1 MKVCKKLA
9 LGLVLASASTMVTPF
24 IVQAETHVSG
34 GIGYH
39 GVGYYRGM
47 EYMRGYYGGRGF
59 VLGAFSKHIEYPD
72 KTYTVAEQ
80 ANSVSHV
87 QSQMEQLSHVPYYYI
102 GKSKEGN
109 VILSSDGKP
118 VMGPKKELH
127 IGRLDTT
134 GKLDIV
140 LYEDAGKTV
149 LETVNTGSSIMMPTK
164 HVEVSSTGLIYSMKG
179 EATSYYNLQ
188 GQMLHS
194 KPFKLDRELYGDL
207 HSVGTSNKLVAIF
220 NARTGEY
227 KTDEI
232 FTSLNWNQNTGLISG
247 YQRDGSI
254 LYFDDE
260 GNQVETATAL
270 KIISQTEGTQPRKI
284 PMPQQVEGERIQRV
298 LAPFSEGIAF
308 VLLGNKQKVAIDES
322 GKILFSV
329 KEYDEIEPYLNGIAR
344 VTRKAHGL
352 NFGGIFNTLAAA
364 LVKGAFYHQATY
376 GETDYAWTTSKLKR
390 GYIDKTGKEVISSK
404 NQMVSP
410 LTEAGIMTYKD
421 GRFGLYTKE
430 GVEVFPMVYKNITY
444 MPELGAFLLQDEEG
458 RWGVKRQDNSTVL
471 PFAYSKLEVVA
482 PTVLVGKSGS
492 SYRMISLDTFR
503 EIGESYDSITAPKP
517 FYGVYSGLIGK
528 RGNNTYLVNPLTGES
543 LLQLPSDTSKVDTA
557 TLESVVYKQHGKYGV
572 LDFTGNTIIEPK
584 YEFIQVFVGKR
595 N

>member
-1 MKVCKKLA
+1 MKACKKLA
-9 LGLVLASASTMVTPF
+9 LGLVLASVSTMVTPF
-24 IVQAETHVSG
+24 IVQAEAHVSG
-34 GIGYH
+34 CVGYH

-47 EYMRGYYGGRGF
+47 EYVRGYYGGRAF
-59 VLGAFSKHIEYPD
+59 VLGAFSKHIDHPSKSYKVVNEVKSLGD
-72 KTYTVAEQ
+72 VQEQ
-80 ANSVSHV
+80 TA
-87 QSQMEQLSHVPYYYI
+87 QLAHTPYYYI
-102 GKSKEGN
+102 GKAKEGN
-109 VILSSDGKP
+109 VILSSDGQP

-127 IGRLDTT
+127 IGRLDSA
-134 GKLDIV
+134 GKLEIV

-149 LETVNTGSSIMMPTK
+149 LETVNTGSSIVMPTK
-164 HVEVSSTGLIYSMKG
+164 HVEVSPTGLIYAIKG
-179 EATSYYNLQ
+179 EATSYY
-188 GQMLHS
+188 S
-194 KPFKLDRELYGDL
+194 KPFKFDKELYGDL

-227 KTDEI
+227 KSDEI
-232 FTSLNWNQNTGLISG
+232 FTSLSWNQNTGLISG

-260 GNQVETATAL
+260 GNHVESATAL
-270 KIISQTEGTQPRKI
+270 KIISQTEGTQSRKI

-329 KEYDEIEPYLNGIAR
+329 KEYDEIEPYFNGIAR

-584 YEFIQVFVGKR
+584 YESIQVFVGKS

>member
-9 LGLVLASASTMVTPF
+9 LGLVLASVSTMVTPF

-34 GIGYH
+34 GVGYH

-47 EYMRGYYGGRGF
+47 EYMRGYYDGRAF
-59 VLGAFSKHIEYPD
+59 VLGAFSKHIDHPTKSY
-72 KTYTVAEQ
+72 KVANE
-80 ANSVSHV
+80 AKALGDV
-87 QSQMEQLSHVPYYYI
+87 QSQMEKLSHEPYYYI
-102 GKSKEGN
+102 GKSKDGN
-109 VILSSDGKP
+109 SILSSEGQP

-127 IGRLDTT
+127 IGRLDST
-134 GKLDIV
+134 GKLEIV
-140 LYEDAGKTV
+140 LYEEAGKTV
-149 LETVNTGSSIMMPTK
+149 LETVNTGSSIVMPTK
-164 HVEVSSTGLIYSMKG
+164 HVEVSPTGLIYAMKG

-194 KPFKLDRELYGDL
+194 KPFKFDKELYGDL

-227 KTDEI
+227 KSDEI
-232 FTSLNWNQNTGLISG
+232 FTSLSWNQNTGLISG

-260 GNQVETATAL
+260 GNHVESATAL

-284 PMPQQVEGERIQRV
+284 QMPQQVEGERIQRV

-364 LVKGAFYHQATY
+364 LVKGAFYHQASY
-376 GETDYAWTTSKLKR
+376 GETDYAWTTSKLK
-390 GYIDKTGKEVISSK
+390 
-404 NQMVSP
+404 
-410 LTEAGIMTYKD
+410 
-421 GRFGLYTKE
+421 
-430 GVEVFPMVYKNITY
+430 
-444 MPELGAFLLQDEEG
+444 
-458 RWGVKRQDNSTVL
+458 
-471 PFAYSKLEVVA
+471 
-482 PTVLVGKSGS
+482 
-492 SYRMISLDTFR
+492 
-503 EIGESYDSITAPKP
+503 
-517 FYGVYSGLIGK
+517 
-528 RGNNTYLVNPLTGES
+528 
-543 LLQLPSDTSKVDTA
+543 
-557 TLESVVYKQHGKYGV
+557 
-572 LDFTGNTIIEPK
+572 
-584 YEFIQVFVGKR
+584 
-595 N
+595 

>member
-9 LGLVLASASTMVTPF
+9 LGLALASLCTVVSPF
-24 IVQAETHVSG
+24 LVQAETHVSG
-34 GIGYH
+34 GVGYH

-47 EYMRGYYGGRGF
+47 EYVRGYYEGRAF
-59 VLGAFSKHIEYPD
+59 VLGAFSKHVDHPNKSYKVVNEAKALGD
-72 KTYTVAEQ
+72 VQEQ
-80 ANSVSHV
+80 MA
-87 QSQMEQLSHVPYYYI
+87 QLAHTPYYYI

-109 VILSSDGKP
+109 VILSSDGQAL
-118 VMGPKKELH
+118 MGPKKELH
-127 IGRLDTT
+127 IGHLNSV

-140 LYEDAGKTV
+140 LYEEAGKTV
-149 LETVNTGSSIMMPTK
+149 LETVNTGSSIVMPTK
-164 HVEVSSTGLIYSMKG
+164 HVEVSPSGLIYAMKG
-179 EATSYYNLQ
+179 ESTTYFNLA

-194 KPFKLDRELYGDL
+194 KPFKLDKELYGDL
-207 HSVGTSNKLVAIF
+207 HSVGTTNKLVAIF

-227 KTDEI
+227 KSDEI

-254 LYFDDE
+254 FYFDDE
-260 GNQVETATAL
+260 GNPVEAATAL
-270 KIISQTEGTQPRKI
+270 KIISQTEGIQPRKI
-284 PMPQQVEGERIQRV
+284 PMPQQVEGQRIQRV
-298 LAPFSEGIAF
+298 LAPYSEGVAF
-308 VLLGNKQKVAIDES
+308 VLLGNKQKVAIDEN

-352 NFGGIFNTLAAA
+352 NLGGIFNTLAAA

-390 GYIDKTGKEVISSK
+390 GYIDKSGKEVISSK

-421 GRFGLYTKE
+421 GRFGLYSKE
-430 GVEVFPMVYKNITY
+430 GIEVFPMIYKNITY
-444 MPELGAFLLQDEEG
+444 MPELGAFILQDEEG
-458 RWGVKRQDNSTVL
+458 RWGVKKQDNSTVL
-471 PFAYSKLEVVA
+471 PFVYSKLEVVA
-482 PTVLVGKSGS
+482 PTVLVGKSEA

-503 EIGESYDSITAPKP
+503 EIGESYDSIIAPTP
-517 FYGVYSGLIGK
+517 FHGVYSALIGK
-528 RGNNTYLVNPLTGES
+528 RGNTMYLINLVTGDS
-543 LLQLPSDTSKVDTA
+543 VLQLPSDTSKVDTA

-572 LDFTGNTIIEPK
+572 LDFTGNTIIEPT
-584 YEFIQVFVGKR
+584 YESIQVFVGR
-595 N
+595 ST

>member
-9 LGLVLASASTMVTPF
+9 LGLVLTSASIIVTPF

-47 EYMRGYYGGRGF
+47 EYMRGYYDGRAF
-59 VLGAFSKHIEYPD
+59 VLGAFSKHIDHPTKSY
-72 KTYTVAEQ
+72 KVANE
-80 ANSVSHV
+80 AKALGDV
-87 QSQMEQLSHVPYYYI
+87 QSQMEKLSHEPYYYI
-102 GKSKEGN
+102 GKSKDGN
-109 VILSSDGKP
+109 SILSSEGQP

-127 IGRLDTT
+127 IGHLDST
-134 GKLDIV
+134 GKLDVV
-140 LYEDAGKTV
+140 LYEEAGKTV
-149 LETVNTGSSIMMPTK
+149 LETVNTGSSIVMPTK
-164 HVEVSSTGLIYSMKG
+164 HVEVSPTGLIYAIKG

-194 KPFKLDRELYGDL
+194 KPFKFDKELYGDL

-227 KTDEI
+227 KSDEI
-232 FTSLNWNQNTGLISG
+232 FTSLTWNQNTGLISG

-260 GNQVETATAL
+260 GNHVEAATAL
-270 KIISQTEGTQPRKI
+270 KIIS
-284 PMPQQVEGERIQRV
+284 PQQVEGERIQRV

-430 GVEVFPMVYKNITY
+430 GIEVFPMVYKNITY

-584 YEFIQVFVGKR
+584 YESIQVFVGKS

>member
-9 LGLVLASASTMVTPF
+9 LGLVLASVSTMVTPF
-24 IVQAETHVSG
+24 IVHAETHVSAG
-34 GIGYH
+34 LGYN

-47 EYMRGYYGGRGF
+47 EYVRGYYGGRAF
-59 VLGAFSKHIEYPD
+59 VLGAFSKHIDHPTKSYKVVNEAKALGD
-72 KTYTVAEQ
+72 VQEQ
-80 ANSVSHV
+80 MA
-87 QSQMEQLSHVPYYYI
+87 QLEHIPYYYI

-109 VILSSDGKP
+109 VILSSDGQP

-127 IGRLDTT
+127 IGRLDSA

-149 LETVNTGSSIMMPTK
+149 LESVNTGSSIVMPTK
-164 HVEVSSTGLIYSMKG
+164 HVEVTPSGLIYVMKG
-179 EATSYYNLQ
+179 ESTTYFNLA

-194 KPFKLDRELYGDL
+194 KPFKLDKELYGDL
-207 HSVGTSNKLVAIF
+207 HSVGTTNKLVAIF

-227 KTDEI
+227 KSDEI
-232 FTSLNWNQNTGLISG
+232 FTSLSWNQNTGLISG
-247 YQRDGSI
+247 YQTDGSI
-254 LYFDDE
+254 SYFDEE
-260 GNQVETATAL
+260 GKHIDTAFAL
-270 KIISQTEGTQPRKI
+270 KIISQIDGEPPYI
-284 PMPQQVEGERIQRV
+284 VSMPQQVEGQRIQRV

-444 MPELGAFLLQDEEG
+444 MPELGAFLLQDEAG
-458 RWGVKRQDNSTVL
+458 RWGVKKQDNTTVL
-471 PFAYSKLEVVA
+471 PFAYSKLEVLA

-503 EIGESYDSITAPKP
+503 EIGESYDSISAPKP
-517 FYGVYSGLIGK
+517 FHGIYSGLIGK
-528 RGNNTYLVNPLTGES
+528 RGQDAYLVNPLTGES
-543 LLQLPSDTSKVDTA
+543 ILHLPLETSKVDTA
-557 TLESVVYKQHGKYGV
+557 TLESVVYKQRGKYGV
-572 LDFTGNTIIEPK
+572 LDFTGNTIVEPK
-584 YEFIQVFVGKR
+584 YESIQVFVGKS